1 MPTKFSRYTVFKNID
16 MDLAYVISCQG
27 YFMSWHNDI
36 RYIVAALVHV
46 CPETYPCFHGDLMR
60 PVKERGK
67 DMHDGFEVSV
77 VHTDFSTSSLLLKIF
92 LFSFPSHPPPL
103 SLLLPTHTHTY
114 THMYTPTHTHTH
126 TQMAFYLPDTNRLV
140 HISNTT
146 KTKEVSL
153 VKICGLTHSKLS
165 WASVQNIL

>member
-1 MPTKFSRYTVFKNID
+1 M
-16 MDLAYVISCQG
+16 
-27 YFMSWHNDI
+27 
-36 RYIVAALVHV
+36 AALVHV

-77 VHTDFSTSSLLLKIF
+77 VHTDFPTSSLLLKIF

-103 SLLLPTHTHTY
+103 SVLLPTHTHTR
-114 THMYTPTHTHTH
+114 THTHTCTHPHTRTH
-126 TQMAFYLPDTNRLV
+126 TQTAFYLPTDTNRLV